1 MVSYIMASAKTNW
14 GSMFTGT
21 RSCCNYTNEPCNHHF
36 VPASELKP
44 KLIRYLAKLAG
55 DVLESLA
62 EMWAIKKGIKFALKT
77 PDKIYS

>member
-1 MVSYIMASAKTNW
+1 MVSYTMASAKTNW

-21 RSCCNYTNEPCNHHF
+21 RSCCNYTNEPYNHHF